1 MTTRRGEKHLAEPR
15 RRIIPHLARYGL
27 LISLAAMSL
36 TSLIVGARTDDSR
49 PLPLPST
56 APTTEQTTVDQCRQ
70 QYSALRQD
78 VEAKAQPIRDARDV
92 NHGRI
97 SANTMTCKL
106 FTALGEAESRMID
119 FVKANSNRC
128 GFSIEI
134 SEKIGSTHVT
144 TEKIKGKACKT
155 PELRWRE

>member
-1 MTTRRGEKHLAEPR
+1 
-15 RRIIPHLARYGL
+15 
-27 LISLAAMSL
+27 
-36 TSLIVGARTDDSR
+36 
-49 PLPLPST
+49 
-56 APTTEQTTVDQCRQ
+56 
-70 QYSALRQD
+70 LRQD

-106 FTALGEAESRMID
+106 VTALGEAESRMID
-119 FVKANSNRC
+119 FVTANSNRC

-134 SEKIGSTHVT
+134 SDKIRSTHVT
-144 TEKIKGKACKT
+144 TEKIKGEACKT